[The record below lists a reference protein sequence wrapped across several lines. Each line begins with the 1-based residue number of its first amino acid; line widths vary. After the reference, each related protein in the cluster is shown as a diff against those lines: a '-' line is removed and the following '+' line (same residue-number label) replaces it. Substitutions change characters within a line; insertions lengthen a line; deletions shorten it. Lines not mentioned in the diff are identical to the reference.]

1 MGVELGGWFGFPGR
15 GEQGRS
21 LRLTAVTPLR
31 SLDRVTRRIHM
42 PVTTAYRL
50 GDLGW
55 SLHLPGPQ
63 LAHWLKGH
71 SDVFHRWCSEV

>member
-1 MGVELGGWFGFPGR
+1 MGGSSSEAFAS
-15 GEQGRS
+15 RS
-21 LRLTAVTPLR
+21 CQTVKVFRQSHT
-31 SLDRVTRRIHM
+31 LDSYA
-42 PVTTAYRL
+42 VTTAYRL

-63 LAHWLKGH
+63 FPHWLKGH